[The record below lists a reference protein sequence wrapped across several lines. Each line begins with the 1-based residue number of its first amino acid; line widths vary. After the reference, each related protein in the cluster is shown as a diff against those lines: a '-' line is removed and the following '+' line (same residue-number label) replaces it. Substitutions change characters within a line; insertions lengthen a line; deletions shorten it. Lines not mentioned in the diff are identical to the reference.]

1 MQDSKLNFQLADLS
15 IFQLTF
21 TYFWLTFTIF
31 IKTINMEEILERAKK
46 KHVGKNLQKV
56 RVYLGVKQDAL
67 ATDLGMTQ
75 QAVSKIEQQD
85 EIEDEML
92 GKIAEVLGVSPDLIK
107 NFDEEKAVYNINN
120 FRDNTLEQGA
130 TAIAQQFNPVEKIVE
145 LYERLLSSEREKIE
159 ILSKSKQ

>member
-1 MQDSKLNFQLADLS
+1 
-15 IFQLTF
+15 
-21 TYFWLTFTIF
+21 
-31 IKTINMEEILERAKK
+31 MEETLERPKK

-67 ATDLGMTQ
+67 ATDLGITQ
-75 QAVSKIEQQD
+75 QTISKIEQQD

-92 GKIAEVLGVSPDLIK
+92 GKIAEALGVSPDLIK

-130 TAIAQQFNPVEKIVE
+130 TAIAQQFNPIEKIVE